1 MSTITLESI
10 EAKQTEIQQLIA
22 KFKAE
27 QPRTLPVPAAA
38 IQLGNGEH
46 YAGLVLNADGKP
58 SHHVVLLPGDESDLT
73 FEQAKEWAAKQGGE
87 LPSRQEQSLLFANLK
102 SHFEGTWYW
111 SGQQHETESGLA
123 WCQDFFGGGGQSYD
137 SKNDELRAR
146 AVRRLVIE

>member
-1 MSTITLESI
+1 MSAITLETI
-10 EAKQTEIQQLIA
+10 EAKQSELQQLIT

-73 FEQAKEWAAKQGGE
+73 FEQAKGWAAKQGGE

-102 SHFEGTWYW
+102 GKFDGTWYW
-111 SGQQHETESGLA
+111 SGQQHETESGWA
-123 WCQDFFGGGGQSYD
+123 WSQDFYGGYQHD
-137 SKNDELRAR
+137 RSKRREFRAR
-146 AVRRLVIE
+146 AVRRLPI